1 MTIDMIS
8 KSSDNRTMKVLKR
21 QIDLITDRSFMRLES
36 IDNLSMGLMRDTP

>member
-8 KSSDNRTMKVLKR
+8 KSSDNRTMKTLNR
-21 QIDLITDRSFMRLES
+21 QIDLMES